1 MPWLSWSIAGK
12 SGVLKRSKPLD
23 EETIEEMARTPDAT
37 RSSVT
42 PPIEVLH
49 GSTPGIDSRTTVGDD
64 EFWKYVVGVEPIPED
79 SSAPTPGME
88 TPALATPG
96 VEEPLVEAVVQEPLF
111 PEPVAQE
118 PLFPEP
124 VAQEPL
130 FPERVAQEPLFP
142 EPVAQEPL
150 FPEPVAPEP
159 VFPEPVG
166 PEPVFPE
173 PVAPAPAQSPQQQAG
188 EGEDE
193 AEKKKQAQLEKKR
206 SNSRAWHA
214 KWESKG
220 VLKKPKTATATDVSE
235 PAVVAPRSAAS
246 FSSLTDARDFFI
258 KDWISH
264 SDMEQSVDRRK
275 AATKAWMESNLR
287 SEAVAARAGVQ
298 K

>member
-1 MPWLSWSIAGK
+1 MPWLSWSIADK

-88 TPALATPG
+88 TPALATPW
-96 VEEPLVEAVVQEPLF
+96 VEEPLVEAVV
-111 PEPVAQE
+111 
-118 PLFPEP
+118 
-124 VAQEPL
+124 
-130 FPERVAQEPLFP
+130 QEPLFP

-287 SEAVAARAGVQ
+287 SEVVAARAGVQ